1 MLKKNAE
8 INVKQVINIR
18 YLHIIIHM
26 IKCILIGIEILFLV
40 NLYKKNENSM

>member
-18 YLHIIIHM
+18 YLHIN
-26 IKCILIGIEILFLV
+26 IKIILIRILILFLV